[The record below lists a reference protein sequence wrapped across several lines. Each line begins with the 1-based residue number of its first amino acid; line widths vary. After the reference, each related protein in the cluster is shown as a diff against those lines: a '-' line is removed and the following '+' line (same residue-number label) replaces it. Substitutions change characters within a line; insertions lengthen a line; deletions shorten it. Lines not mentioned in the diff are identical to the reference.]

1 MMTPSR
7 RSRSRAARLA
17 LLVFAVCLSCG
28 LLPSQ
33 PVLARALVMQIR
45 LSGASISTAGGLMLV
60 EEMNRRLPG
69 RIDFDLRPSAVYGN
83 EKQTLNDIV
92 NGIYDVELTS
102 SGTVSSLIPEL
113 GLFDVPFLFRDQG
126 HAQRVLEGPVG
137 QAFIAKLREHGLV
150 VLGWGEEGF
159 RDITT
164 SAKPVQRP
172 QDLAGLKIRV
182 QPNVIYEL
190 TFKTLGATATPLA
203 ISDLYDALRTGRL
216 DGEDNP
222 TSQILSNSLA
232 DVQTYLSLSEHFYV
246 STLVLINR
254 ASFDRLDAE
263 EQAALL
269 AAGKAVADFTRKRSA
284 ENHAKELET
293 LRGKGMKI
301 IDTLDR
307 DAFVKALAPAYE
319 EFGKRFGADMLT
331 RIRETP

>member
-1 MMTPSR
+1 M
-7 RSRSRAARLA
+7 AA
-17 LLVFAVCLSCG
+17 LLVALCLSCG
-28 LLPSQ
+28 ILPSR
-33 PVLARALVMQIR
+33 PTLANALVLPVR
-45 LSGASISTAGGLMLV
+45 ESAASISTAGALMLV
-60 EEMNRRLPG
+60 EEVKRRLPG
-69 RIDFDLRPSAVYGN
+69 RIDFDLRPSTVYGN
-83 EKQTLNDIV
+83 EKQTINDIV
-92 NGIYDVELTS
+92 TGIFDVELTS
-102 SGTVSSLIPEL
+102 SGTLAGIIPEL

-137 QAFIAKLREHGLV
+137 QAFIAKIREHGLV

-182 QPNVIYEL
+182 VPNFVYEL

-203 ISDLYDALRTGRL
+203 IGDLYDALRAGRL

-232 DVQTYLSLSEHFYV
+232 DVQTYLSLSDHFYV
-246 STLVLINR
+246 STLVLMNR
-254 ASFDRLDAE
+254 AAFDRLDAE
-263 EQAALL
+263 EQAGVL

-319 EFGKRFGADMLT
+319 EFGKRFGADLLT
-331 RIRETP
+331 RIRETR